1 MAPKTVW
8 TVVLEVDPDTG
19 DQILLFAEDFLQQED
34 WRLGDVI
41 RFDDVKR
48 GSLRL
53 TNVTKLERDR
63 AAKGNK

>member
-1 MAPKTVW
+1 MAQKTVW

-53 TNVTKLERDR
+53 TNVTKLEREP
-63 AAKGNK
+63 AARGDV

>member
-1 MAPKTVW
+1 MVPKTVW
-8 TVVLEVDPDTG
+8 RVVLEVDPDTG
-19 DQILLFAEDFLQQED
+19 DQLLLFAEDFLKQED

-53 TNVTKLERDR
+53 TNVTKLEREP
-63 AAKGNK
+63 AARGDV

>member
-1 MAPKTVW
+1 MVPKTVW
-8 TVVLEVDPDTG
+8 RVVLEVDPDTG
-19 DQILLFAEDFLQQED
+19 DQLLLFAEDFLKQED

-41 RFDDVKR
+41 RFDDVKW
-48 GSLRL
+48 GSTSL